1 MSLLKKKLS
10 IFISCLSL
18 VALAGCERPKAAVFA
33 KKDASAAVI
42 KEAPAA
48 KSPPLSEKER
58 QAQEYQE
65 LKDKYARLERE
76 YNNLSLD
83 RDNLI
88 NQAKSLLGNK
98 VRAEELEALLAENK
112 KEREIFEKDNN

>member
-1 MSLLKKKLS
+1 MNLPNRFYSVVV
-10 IFISCLSL
+10 FCLGL
-18 VALAGCERPKAAVFA
+18 AVLAGCEKPKAAVSV
-33 KKDASAAVI
+33 K
-42 KEAPAA
+42 KEAPPA
-48 KSPPLSEKER
+48 KSAPLSEKER

-98 VRAEELEALLAENK
+98 GRADELEGL
-112 KEREIFEKDNN
+112 